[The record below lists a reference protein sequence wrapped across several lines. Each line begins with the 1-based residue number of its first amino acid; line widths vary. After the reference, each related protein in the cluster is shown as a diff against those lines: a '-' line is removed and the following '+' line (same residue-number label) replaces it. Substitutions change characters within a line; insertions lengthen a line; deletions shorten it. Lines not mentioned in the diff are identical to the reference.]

1 MLIQGGTMAE
11 KNRKRSDILSSA
23 RDLFRE
29 KGFHNTKMDDI
40 AQAAGVGKGTLY
52 EYFKNKQEIFDE
64 TCVEY
69 VESIFGRIEEV
80 SFMNVSFR
88 EKILILF
95 NERKNTFNEEID
107 KNPIDYIM
115 SYKNIISEKILK
127 SMFEHILE
135 INKIL
140 VEIVDQ
146 GKSEGVVRKD
156 IPSDTIVCSIVG
168 TMGEYFNLKM
178 YKKDYT
184 VSEDIIF
191 NLLFNGFGVK

>member
-1 MLIQGGTMAE
+1 MAE

-23 RDLFRE
+23 RALFKE

-107 KNPIDYIM
+107 KNPVDYII

-135 INKIL
+135 INRIL